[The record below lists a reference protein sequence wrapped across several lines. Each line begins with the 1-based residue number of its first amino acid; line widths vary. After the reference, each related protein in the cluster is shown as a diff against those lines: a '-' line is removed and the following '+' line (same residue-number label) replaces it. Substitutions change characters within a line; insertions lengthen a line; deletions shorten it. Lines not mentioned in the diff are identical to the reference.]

1 MVIELLS
8 VLMIKGQKTNRY
20 LSASKGARRNA
31 EMAFKGFAKGWH
43 RLVTALFRH
52 ALHTHNSYSIPS
64 ASERRFANAT
74 ALDIR
79 WENSRSARKIS
90 PTIPTWKRL
99 PGRITR

>member
-52 ALHTHNSYSIPS
+52 ALHTHI
-64 ASERRFANAT
+64 RFHQPVSGDLQT
-74 ALDIR
+74 PQR
-79 WENSRSARKIS
+79 
-90 PTIPTWKRL
+90 
-99 PGRITR
+99 